1 MSRVVTTPAA
11 RVTETGSSLSPAYRW
26 IKGKRPLLTALFVIA
41 ALVLALWDPAHPTSL
56 VDSSGSIWFLLSWA
70 AMLIGVAVRIW
81 GAGNLRKNQ
90 EITDTGIYRMVR
102 HPLYLGSLLIFFAY
116 FVTVGSHLWGVVLFL
131 AMVLLVYYPTMFHE
145 EEGLARH
152 FPEHVPQYAQRP
164 RLLPNLLRLPEAL
177 ETDRFS
183 LRVAYHNLGVR
194 SLWVLVFLP
203 LFLELLTAIEQ
214 AI

>member
-1 MSRVVTTPAA
+1 MSRVVTEPAA
-11 RVTETGSSLSPAYRW
+11 PSSERNSRFSPVYRS
-26 IKGKRPLLTALFVIA
+26 IKKRRPLLTALFVLA
-41 ALVLALWDPAHPTSL
+41 ALVLAVLDPAPPTSL
-56 VDSSGSIWFLLSWA
+56 IEPSRSIWFVLPWV
-70 AMLIGVAVRIW
+70 AMLVGIAVRIW

-102 HPLYLGSLLIFFAY
+102 HPLYLGSLLIFLAY
-116 FVTVGSHLWGVVLFL
+116 FVTVGSHLWGLVLFL
-131 AMVLLVYYPTMFHE
+131 AMVLFVYYPTMFHE

-152 FPEHVPQYAQRP
+152 FPEHAQQYQTRP

-183 LRVAYHNLGVR
+183 PSVAYHNLGIR
-194 SLWVLVFLP
+194 SLWVLILLP
-203 LFLELLTAIEQ
+203 LFLELLALVEQ